1 MKKALF
7 FVVFNF
13 LVYSAIAQVPDLKV
27 IAAAGTSYQVEN
39 FQLDWTLGEPV
50 ILTLENPTAVLT
62 QGFHQPTYEL
72 ISAVDFPEWTGRIYV
87 FPNPVATELNI
98 RIEFQESE
106 EGVLELI
113 DMAGKCVWKES
124 FSGTI
129 IDKKFP
135 VFGLAAGQYNLNAN
149 IPLKHAHQNFAIIKI

>member
-1 MKKALF
+1 MKKASF

-13 LVYSAIAQVPDLKV
+13 LVYAAIAQVPDLKV
-27 IAAAGTSYQVEN
+27 IASAGTSYQVEN

-50 ILTLENPTAVLT
+50 ILTLENPTVILT

-87 FPNPVATELNI
+87 FPNPVSTELNI

-113 DMAGKCVWKES
+113 DMAGQCVWKDS
-124 FSGTI
+124 FSGKL
-129 IDKKFP
+129 IDKNFQ
-135 VFGLAAGQYNLNAN
+135 VSGLTAGQYHLNAT
-149 IPLKHAHQNFAIIKI
+149 IPLKHAHQNFSIIKI